1 VENSRTIR
9 KCVNKSNGDEKYA
22 VATPASVNQEPV
34 LANSSTT
41 KTVLTAAHWGPM
53 LVETDGDTVLASRGA
68 LSGTFENSL
77 QSVVRDQV
85 HSKTRVRFPMVRKGF
100 LASPDSPQGVRGQ
113 DEFVRVSWDRALDL
127 IHQQHQR
134 IRTAHG
140 PASIFAGSYG
150 WRSNGVLHKAATLL
164 QRYMSLAGGYT
175 GHLGDYSTGA
185 AQAIMPYVVGGNE
198 VYQQQTS
205 WPLILEHTDVVVL
218 WSANPLNT
226 LKIAWNASDE
236 QGITFFNKLRNS
248 GKRLICIDPMR
259 SETVDF
265 FGDKMEWIA
274 PHMGTDVALMLGIA
288 HTLVE
293 NNWHD
298 ATFLERCTTGYDHFE
313 EYLTGERDGVAKNA
327 EWAAEICGIDATKI
341 RELAQL
347 FHENTTMLMSGWGM
361 QRQQFGEQKHWMLI
375 TLAAML
381 GQIGTPGGGFGL
393 SYHFANGGNP
403 TRRAAVLASMQGSVA
418 NGTDAVDKIPVARIV
433 EALENP
439 GAPYQHNGMDRHFPD
454 IRFVWWAGGANFT
467 HHQDTNRL
475 IRAWQKPELIVIS
488 ECFWTAAA
496 RHADIV
502 LPATTSF
509 ERNDLTMTGDY
520 SNQHLV
526 PMKRVVSPRDEA
538 RDDFEVFAEL
548 SERWEA
554 GGRERFTEGKTDL
567 QWLETFYQIAA
578 QRGTSQ
584 QVTLPPFPSFW
595 EANQLIE
602 MPQSEQ
608 NAQFVRFAAFRD
620 NPQAHPLK
628 TDSGKIEIY
637 SQRIAGF
644 GYADCPGHPTWLEPD
659 EWHGNAQPE
668 QLQLLSAHPA
678 HRLHSQL
685 NYTSLRERYAV
696 AGREPLTLHPED
708 ANARGIADGD
718 LVRVWNGRGQVL
730 AGAVVT
736 DGIRPGVICLHE
748 GAWPDLDPEAGGICK
763 NGAVNVLTKD
773 IPSSKLGNGC
783 AGNTALVWLEKY
795 RGPALPLTAFD
806 PPASA

>member
-1 VENSRTIR
+1 M
-9 KCVNKSNGDEKYA
+9 A
-22 VATPASVNQEPV
+22 H
-34 LANSSTT
+34 SSAT
-41 KTVLTAAHWGPM
+41 KTILTAAHWGPM
-53 LVETDGDTVLASRGA
+53 LVETDGDTVFSSRSALA
-68 LSGTFENSL
+68 GTFPNSL

-85 HSKTRVRFPMVRKGF
+85 HSKTRVRWPMVRKGF
-100 LASPDSPQGVRGQ
+100 LASPDSPQGTRGQ
-113 DEFVRVSWDRALDL
+113 DEFVRVSWEDALNL
-127 IHQQHQR
+127 IHTQHQR
-134 IRTAHG
+134 IRNTYG
-140 PASIFAGSYG
+140 PSSIFAGSYG
-150 WRSNGVLHKAATLL
+150 WRSNGVFHKAATLL

-236 QGITFFNKLRNS
+236 QGIPYFDQLRKS

-265 FGDKMEWIA
+265 FGESMEWIA

-293 NNWHD
+293 NGWHN
-298 ATFLERCTTGYDHFE
+298 AEFLHRCTTGYDTFA
-313 EYLTGERDGVAKNA
+313 EYLTGERDGVAKTA
-327 EWAAEICGIDATKI
+327 EWAAEICGVDAAKI
-341 RELAQL
+341 RELAKL
-347 FHENTTMLMSGWGM
+347 FHENSTMLMSGWGM
-361 QRQQFGEQKHWMLI
+361 QRQQFGEQKHWMLV

-393 SYHFANGGNP
+393 SYHFSNGGNP
-403 TRRAAVLASMQGSVA
+403 TRRSAVLASMQGSVKD
-418 NGTDAVDKIPVARIV
+418 GTDAVDKIPVARIV

-475 IRAWQKPELIVIS
+475 IRAWQKPELVVIS

-496 RHADIV
+496 HHADIV

-509 ERNDLTMTGDY
+509 ERDDLTMTGDY

-526 PMKRVVSPRDEA
+526 PMKQVVPPRDEA
-538 RDDFEVFAEL
+538 RNDWDVFADL
-548 SERWEA
+548 SERWEK
-554 GGRERFTEGKTDL
+554 GGHERFTEGKTDL
-567 QWLETFYQIAA
+567 QWLETFYEIAG
-578 QRGTSQ
+578 QRGASQ
-584 QVTLPPFPSFW
+584 QVTLPPFSEFW
-595 EANQLIE
+595 ETNQLIE
-602 MPQSEQ
+602 MPESEQ
-608 NAQFVRFAAFRD
+608 NAQFIRFAAFRAD
-620 NPQAHPLK
+620 PQANPLK
-628 TDSGKIEIY
+628 TDSGKIEIF

-644 GYADCPGHPTWLEPD
+644 NYADCPGHPTWLEPD
-659 EWHGNAQPE
+659 EWHGNAEQN

-696 AGREPLTLHPED
+696 ADREPLTLHPED
-708 ANARGIADGD
+708 ALKRWIENGD

-748 GAWPDLDPEAGGICK
+748 GSWPDLEVNAGGICK

-773 IPSSKLGNGC
+773 LPSSKLGNGC

-795 RGPALPLTAFD
+795 SGPVLPLTAFD
-806 PPASA
+806 PPANA

>member
-1 VENSRTIR
+1 M
-9 KCVNKSNGDEKYA
+9 
-22 VATPASVNQEPV
+22 
-34 LANSSTT
+34 ANSAI

-53 LVETDGDTVLASRGA
+53 LVDTDGEKVLASRGA
-68 LSGTFENSL
+68 LPTRHPNSL
-77 QSVVRDQV
+77 QTVVQDQV
-85 HSKTRVRFPMVRKGF
+85 HSPTRVRYPMVRKGF
-100 LASPDSPQGVRGQ
+100 LASPSSPQGVRGQ
-113 DEFVRVSWDRALDL
+113 DEFVRVSWDEALTL

-134 IRTAHG
+134 IRETYG
-140 PASIFAGSYG
+140 PSSIFAGSYG

-185 AQAIMPYVVGGNE
+185 AQAIMPHVVGGNE

-205 WPLILEHTDVVVL
+205 WPLILEHSEVVVL

-226 LKIAWNASDE
+226 LKIAWNATDE
-236 QGITFFNKLRNS
+236 QGIPYFDALRKS
-248 GKRLICIDPMR
+248 GKRVICIDPMR

-265 FGDKMEWIA
+265 FGDSMEWIA

-293 NNWHD
+293 NGWQD
-298 ATFLERCTTGYDHFE
+298 ADFLSRYTVGYDTFAA
-313 EYLTGERDGVAKNA
+313 YLTGERDGVAKTA
-327 EWAAEICGIDATKI
+327 EWAAEICGVTADKI
-341 RELAQL
+341 RELAAL

-361 QRQQFGEQKHWMLI
+361 QRQQFGEQKHWMLV

-403 TRRAAVLASMQGSVA
+403 TRRAAVLASMQGTVKD
-418 NGTDAVDKIPVARIV
+418 GIDAVDKIPVARIV

-475 IRAWQKPELIVIS
+475 IRAWQKPELVVIS

-496 RHADIV
+496 KHADIV

-526 PMKRVVSPRDEA
+526 PMKQVVAPQYEA
-538 RDDFEVFAEL
+538 RDDWEVFAEL

-554 GGRERFTEGKTDL
+554 GGRERFTEGKNDL
-567 QWLETFYQIAA
+567 QWLETFYNIAA
-578 QRGTSQ
+578 ERGASQ
-584 QVTLPPFPSFW
+584 QVTLPPFAEFW
-595 EANQLIE
+595 QANQLIE
-602 MPQSEQ
+602 MPESEQ
-608 NAQFVRFAAFRD
+608 NARFVRFADFRRD
-620 NPQAHPLK
+620 PQANPLK
-628 TDSGKIEIY
+628 TPSGKIEIF
-637 SQRIAGF
+637 SERINSF
-644 GYADCPGHPTWLEPD
+644 GYADCPPHPMWLEPD
-659 EWHGNAQPE
+659 EWHGNAQPQ
-668 QLQLLSAHPA
+668 QLQVLSAHPA

-685 NYTSLRERYAV
+685 NYSRLRETYAV
-696 AGREPLTLHPED
+696 AGREPVTLHPAD
-708 ANARGIADGD
+708 AKARGIVAGD
-718 LVRVWNGRGQVL
+718 MVRVWNQRGQVL

-736 DGIRPGVICLHE
+736 DGIKPGVICIHE
-748 GAWPDLDPEAGGICK
+748 GAWPDLDPAAGGICK

-773 IPSSKLGNGC
+773 LPSSRLGNGC
-783 AGNTALVWLEKY
+783 AGNTALAWVEKY
-795 RGPALPLTAFD
+795 QGPALTLTAFD
-806 PPASA
+806 PPASS

>member
-1 VENSRTIR
+1 M
-9 KCVNKSNGDEKYA
+9 
-22 VATPASVNQEPV
+22 
-34 LANSSTT
+34 SSSPY
-41 KTVLTAAHWGPM
+41 TVLTAAHWGPM
-53 LVETDGDTVLASRGA
+53 LVETDGEQVLSSRGA
-68 LSGTFENSL
+68 LQTSFTNSL

-85 HSKTRVRFPMVRKGF
+85 HSKTRVRYPMVRKGF
-100 LASPDSPQGVRGQ
+100 LASPDSPQGLRGQ
-113 DEFVRVSWDRALDL
+113 DEFVRVSWDDALAL
-127 IHQQHQR
+127 IDRQHRR
-134 IRTAHG
+134 IRETYG
-140 PASIFAGSYG
+140 SASIFAGSYG

-185 AQAIMPYVVGGNE
+185 AQAIMPHVVGGNE

-205 WPLILEHTDVVVL
+205 WPMVLEHTDVVVL

-236 QGITFFNKLRNS
+236 QGLPYFEQLRQS

-259 SETVDF
+259 SETVNF
-265 FGDKMEWIA
+265 FGESMEWIA

-288 HTLVE
+288 HTLLI

-298 ATFLERCTTGYDHFE
+298 SDFLSRYTVGFPTFAQ
-313 EYLTGERDGVAKNA
+313 YLLGESDGEAKTA
-327 EWAAEICGIDATKI
+327 EWAAAICGVHADKI
-341 RELAQL
+341 RELAEL
-347 FHENTTMLMSGWGM
+347 FHKNTTMLMSGWGM
-361 QRQQFGEQKHWMLI
+361 QRQQYGEQKHWMLV

-403 TRRAAVLASMQGSVA
+403 TRRAAVLASMQGTVP
-418 NGTDAVDKIPVARIV
+418 GGVDAVDKIPVARIV

-475 IRAWQKPELIVIS
+475 IRAWQKPELVVIS
-488 ECFWTAAA
+488 ECNWTAAA

-526 PMKRVVSPRDEA
+526 PMKQVVPPRDEA
-538 RDDFEVFAEL
+538 RDDFTVFADL
-548 SERWEA
+548 SELWES
-554 GGRERFTEGKTDL
+554 GGRARFTEGKSEL
-567 QWLETFYQIAA
+567 EWLETFYQIAA
-578 QRGTSQ
+578 QRGASQ
-584 QVTLPPFPSFW
+584 QVTLPPFARFW
-595 EANQLIE
+595 QDNALIE
-602 MPQSEQ
+602 MPESEQ
-608 NAQFVRFAAFRD
+608 NADFVRFAAFRAD
-620 NPQAHPLK
+620 PLANPLK
-628 TDSGKIEIY
+628 TPSGKIEIY
-637 SQRIAGF
+637 SERIASF
-644 GYADCPGHPTWLEPD
+644 QYADCPPHPMWLAPD
-659 EWHGNAQPE
+659 EWHGNAHPG

-685 NYTSLRERYAV
+685 NHTSLRERYAV
-696 AGREPLTLHPED
+696 AGREPITLHPQD
-708 ANARGIADGD
+708 AQMRQIADGD
-718 LVRVWNGRGQVL
+718 LVRVWNHRGQVL
-730 AGAVVT
+730 AGAVVS
-736 DGIRPGVICLHE
+736 DGIKPGVMCLHE
-748 GAWPDLDPEAGGICK
+748 GAWPDFAREEGGICK

-773 IPSSKLGNGC
+773 IPSSRLGNGC
-783 AGNTALVWLEKY
+783 AGNTALAWVEKY
-795 RGPALPLTAFD
+795 EGPALTLTAFD
-806 PPASA
+806 PPANA